1 MHLKMFAKKINRR
14 RRRRKSTVCTVV
26 MHWCWCWL
34 MKANC
39 VDRVLLL
46 HYNYRLTSQMVVN
59 DRGQS
64 RTNAARVSA
73 LIAAVAVRGGA
84 SRGCRS
90 HHRVITL
97 WLAPMRSGHRRWCA
111 NGGCGGARGRRA
123 HQRQFDRQKLG
134 NYYSDR
140 PGRFDIKPAFLIGG
154 RLIGAS
160 LSRRKKDWTEW
171 VHY

>member
-140 PGRFDIKPAFLIGG
+140 PIPVRPVWYKTGIFN
-154 RLIGAS
+154 
-160 LSRRKKDWTEW
+160 RRPIDRCIST
-171 VHY
+171 VLHQ